1 MKDIRSQHQ
10 QEIIRGMSP
19 RELNDLAMRGCVRLS
34 EAQQIIVEKYR
45 HEQIEHGHEHFSNWS
60 KPHQ

>member
-1 MKDIRSQHQ
+1 MKDIRSQLQ

-34 EAQQIIVEKYR
+34 EAQQIIVEKFR
-45 HEQIEHGHEHFSNWS
+45 QDQEERGHEPISIWS